1 MNRIRLNSVVSKVLI
16 SLFAAFFLFSLNS
29 FAKKVRF
36 SISTVVPAARG
47 YVKITRD
54 NNQNYIV
61 KIELSDLAEADRLQ
75 PPKLTYVVWM
85 VSNDASTMNMGQVK
99 SSSTFLTNRL
109 KASFET
115 TTPYKPTQIF
125 ITAEDDP
132 GYQLPGTQIVLTTK
146 KF

>member
-1 MNRIRLNSVVSKVLI
+1 MNKFRFNSIVSKIFIGV
-16 SLFAAFFLFSLNS
+16 FAALFLFSSNS

-36 SISTVVPAARG
+36 SISSIVPAARG

-54 NNQNYIV
+54 NNQNYVI
-61 KIELSDLAEADRLQ
+61 KIQVSDLSEASRLA

-85 VSNDASTMNMGQVK
+85 VSNDASTMNLGQVK
-99 SSSTFLTNRL
+99 SSTTILRKRL